1 MAQSEPV
8 VIEESNDEV
17 EQGGDAR
24 REMSTIVFPY
34 QDLDEAIEVAKA
46 IHALHGSSCTTE
58 QIAAHLQLSPKS
70 SGFKMKITTAK
81 TFGLVTTGQ
90 GTVNLTPL
98 GTQMCDHQQEKTAR
112 ATAFLR
118 VPLYNKVHEH
128 FKGAVLPPPVG
139 LEAALGTFGVA
150 QKQRERARQVLQ
162 RSAQQAGFFQFG
174 TDRLVMPPIT
184 QSTPAP
190 ALNPPDTNTEK
201 KKNSKDEE
209 DEKPLHPFIK
219 GLLDKLP
226 PADSEWAN
234 DKRAKWLQAAVNIFD
249 LMYTE
254 SEDEAKRTI
263 TIGFQK
269 DSAKQ

>member
-1 MAQSEPV
+1 MAQSES
-8 VIEESNDEV
+8 VILEEPSEGL

-34 QDLDEAIEVAKA
+34 QDLDEGIEVAKA

-70 SGFKMKITTAK
+70 SGFKMKISTAK

-98 GTQMCDHQQEKTAR
+98 GAQMCDHQQEKTAR
-112 ATAFLR
+112 ANAFLR

-128 FKGAVLPPPVG
+128 FKGAVLPPQAG
-139 LEAALGTFGVA
+139 LEAALVTFGVA

-184 QSTPAP
+184 QSAPAP
-190 ALNPPDTNTEK
+190 AVNPSTEPEPERK
-201 KKNSKDEE
+201 KKTKDDDE
-209 DEKPLHPFIK
+209 EKPLHPFIK

-226 PADSEWAN
+226 PADSEWPN

-254 SEDEAKRTI
+254 SEDDSRRTI

-269 DSAKQ
+269 DSAK